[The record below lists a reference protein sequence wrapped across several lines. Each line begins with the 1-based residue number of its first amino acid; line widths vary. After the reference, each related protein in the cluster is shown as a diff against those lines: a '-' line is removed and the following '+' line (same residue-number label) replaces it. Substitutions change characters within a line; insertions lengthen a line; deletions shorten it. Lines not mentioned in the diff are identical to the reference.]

1 MKTLHN
7 GVKSQPHIKLHQSS
21 HWLVELL
28 FGVVGALVLTLIVAV
43 SINDASA
50 NDINDK
56 GEKSDISDKNDK
68 NGISGKSD
76 ISDISGKND
85 ISDKNDK
92 GGKNDISDAT
102 LIQVGT
108 ADMSLLW
115 LDIYSA
121 KLFSIDGKY
130 QANRF
135 PMILDIQYHR
145 DIDAID
151 LVDATIE
158 QWQHLGFT
166 EANIELYRQQLVN
179 AWPDV
184 KQGDRLTFKVNTP
197 EDAAFLLNDT
207 PYYQVSNAQ
216 FPEAFLDIWLSEK
229 TSRPELRNQLIGV
242 N

>member
-68 NGISGKSD
+68 NGISD
-76 ISDISGKND
+76 KND
-85 ISDKNDK
+85 ISGISDKN
-92 GGKNDISDAT
+92 GISDAT

-216 FPEAFLDIWLSEK
+216 FPEAFLGIWLSEK

>member
-56 GEKSDISDKNDK
+56 GEKSDISDKND
-68 NGISGKSD
+68 
-76 ISDISGKND
+76 ISDKGGKND
-85 ISDKNDK
+85 ISDISDK
-92 GGKNDISDAT
+92 SDISGKIDKNDISDAT

>member
-56 GEKSDISDKNDK
+56 SEKSD
-68 NGISGKSD
+68 ISGKSD
-76 ISDISGKND
+76 ISDKNG
-85 ISDKNDK
+85 ISD
-92 GGKNDISDAT
+92 KNDISDAT

>member
-1 MKTLHN
+1 MKTLHD
-7 GVKSQPHIKLHQSS
+7 GDKSQPHIKQFQSS
-21 HWLVELL
+21 HWFVELL
-28 FGVVGALVLTLIVAV
+28 FGVMGALVLTLIVAV

-50 NDINDK
+50 NDKNDK
-56 GEKSDISDKNDK
+56 NDKSDIS
-68 NGISGKSD
+68 GTSGT
-76 ISDISGKND
+76 
-85 ISDKNDK
+85 SDKS
-92 GGKNDISDAT
+92 GISDAA

-135 PMILDIQYHR
+135 PMTLDIQYHR

-166 EANIELYRQQLVN
+166 EANIALYRQQLVN

-184 KQGDRLTFKVNTP
+184 KEGDRLTFRVNNP

>member
-7 GVKSQPHIKLHQSS
+7 GDKSQPHIKQFQSS
-21 HWLVELL
+21 HWFVELL
-28 FGVVGALVLTLIVAV
+28 FGVMGALVLTLIVAV

-50 NDINDK
+50 ND
-56 GEKSDISDKNDK
+56 KN
-68 NGISGKSD
+68 D
-76 ISDISGKND
+76 ISDISD
-85 ISDKNDK
+85 TSDKS
-92 GGKNDISDAT
+92 GISGTSDAA
-102 LIQVGT
+102 LIQVGK

-135 PMILDIQYHR
+135 PMTLDIQYHR

-166 EANIELYRQQLVN
+166 EANIALYRQQLVN

-184 KQGDRLTFKVNTP
+184 KEGDRLTFRVNNP

>member
-7 GVKSQPHIKLHQSS
+7 GDKSQPHIKQFQSS
-21 HWLVELL
+21 HWFVELL
-28 FGVVGALVLTLIVAV
+28 FGVMGALVLTLIVAV

-50 NDINDK
+50 ND
-56 GEKSDISDKNDK
+56 KNDK
-68 NGISGKSD
+68 KNGT
-76 ISDISGKND
+76 
-85 ISDKNDK
+85 SDKS
-92 GGKNDISDAT
+92 GISDAA

-135 PMILDIQYHR
+135 PMTLDIQYHR

-166 EANIELYRQQLVN
+166 EANIALYRQQLVN

-184 KQGDRLTFKVNTP
+184 KEGDRLTFRVNNP

>member
-7 GVKSQPHIKLHQSS
+7 GDKSQPHIKQFQSS
-21 HWLVELL
+21 HWFVELL
-28 FGVVGALVLTLIVAV
+28 FGVMGALVLTLIVAV

-50 NDINDK
+50 NDKNDK
-56 GEKSDISDKNDK
+56 SDKSGKNDKSDKNDK
-68 NGISGKSD
+68 SG
-76 ISDISGKND
+76 
-85 ISDKNDK
+85 
-92 GGKNDISDAT
+92 ISDAA

-135 PMILDIQYHR
+135 PMTLDIQYHR

-166 EANIELYRQQLVN
+166 EANIALYRQQLVN

-184 KQGDRLTFKVNTP
+184 KEGDRLTFRVNNP

>member
-7 GVKSQPHIKLHQSS
+7 GDKSQPHIKQSQSS
-21 HWLVELL
+21 HWFVELL
-28 FGVVGALVLTLIVAV
+28 FGVMGALVLTLIVAV

-50 NDINDK
+50 NDKNDK
-56 GEKSDISDKNDK
+56 SDKSGINGTSDKSGISDKNNKSDKNDK
-68 NGISGKSD
+68 SG
-76 ISDISGKND
+76 
-85 ISDKNDK
+85 
-92 GGKNDISDAT
+92 ISDAA

-135 PMILDIQYHR
+135 PMTLDIQYHR

-166 EANIELYRQQLVN
+166 EANIALYRQQLVN

-184 KQGDRLTFKVNTP
+184 KEGDRLTFRVNNP